1 MQIPNIKLV
10 IWDVSL
16 PSSMASIISILLT
29 RIWHVTG
36 RDKCEIIIPRI
47 TASLGSHNGQYGSAV
62 APGTELRGSFT
73 MHAISYGLKCRMEI
87 FVNANGTWSVATQYV
102 GGYGICPSTPAWILR
117 TWSRKEL
124 EYLGHGLVSSHDF
137 LALIR
142 LTSAFCLNPGFR
154 RFRHTFCDAYS
165 LP

>member
-1 MQIPNIKLV
+1 MNRYPAL
-10 IWDVSL
+10 
-16 PSSMASIISILLT
+16 ILLLAVVFT
-29 RIWHVTG
+29 PLSAIAQSYPKPYLIYANTEYQVGYMGCIVTIKHGQYDQYFAYANMARVTG

-47 TASLGSHNGQYGSAV
+47 TATLGSRNGQYGSAV

-117 TWSRKEL
+117 T
-124 EYLGHGLVSSHDF
+124 
-137 LALIR
+137 
-142 LTSAFCLNPGFR
+142 
-154 RFRHTFCDAYS
+154 
-165 LP
+165 